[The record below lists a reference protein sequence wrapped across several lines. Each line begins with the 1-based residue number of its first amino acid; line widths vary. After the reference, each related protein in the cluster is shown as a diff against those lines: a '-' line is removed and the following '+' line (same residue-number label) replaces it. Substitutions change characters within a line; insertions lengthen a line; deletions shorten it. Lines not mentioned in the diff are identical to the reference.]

1 MSRTGKP
8 SEENKSKGKTDREQL
23 KLNRRRK
30 TERANRQS
38 MMLRCSERRFVTDSR
53 DEEHRGEGRTLRAS
67 LQFPVEII
75 SLSRVHSLPL

>member
-8 SEENKSKGKTDREQL
+8 SEENKSKGKTDRDNSSSIEEG
-23 KLNRRRK
+23 KK
-30 TERANRQS
+30 ERANRQS